1 MSLTVRGV
9 IQRAGR
15 LHGCWASGDDPTGAE
30 AADALISINAM
41 KRAMFGTIIGPRLSP
56 MEVIGT
62 SGQAENGGEY
72 LIPGGVAFTLTAPA
86 NPRSGARFGVVDAG
100 LDFGTNNLTINHPGV
115 LMNGA
120 QPPAPGVASPA
131 VLESNGQNS
140 RYWFRGDTGTWVIEG
155 DFPTLDSA
163 IEFPDPLIAYLP
175 AMLAVV
181 IAAEY
186 GADLRSDVIAMADE
200 GRTAFARSYARRGAN
215 QLDAPIGVSAG
226 APAAAAAR

>member
-1 MSLTVRGV
+1 MSLTVREV
-9 IQRAGR
+9 IDRAGR
-15 LHGCWASGDDPTGAE
+15 LHGCWAAGDEPTGDE
-30 AADALISINAM
+30 AADALISINSL

-56 MEVIGT
+56 LALTGVA
-62 SGQAENGGEY
+62 GQAENGGEY
-72 LIPGGVAFTLTAPA
+72 QIPAGAAFTLTAPL

-100 LDFGTNNLTINHPGV
+100 LDFGTNALTIAPNGRQI
-115 LMNGA
+115 NGA
-120 QPPAPGVASPA
+120 AANYVIDSSGTNA
-131 VLESNGQNS
+131 
-140 RYWFRGDTGTWVIEG
+140 RFWFRGDTGNWILEA
-155 DFPTLDSA
+155 DFPSLDSA

-175 AMLAVV
+175 YMLAVV

-226 APAAAAAR
+226 APAAAAQGR